1 MNALLGIRL
10 LIAAAVF
17 APLAAFAQGAVQHI
31 SGIIYVQRSDGG
43 GIRVLAEKSEIRVG
57 DVVTSERDSYAQV
70 RFTDGAVVTLRPNT
84 QVKLD
89 SYGFNDAQPQSD
101 NFALSL
107 IKGGMR
113 AVTGLIGKRASRDA
127 WKMRTE
133 TATIGIRGT
142 DFTATHIPDS
152 DATADLP
159 PPGTYVTVTEGAI
172 GINSGG
178 GEQLV
183 ELGQTGF
190 AASAAVAPV
199 LIPTPP
205 NLPGVNAPQSFSSNT
220 PTTLAGGLSS
230 TCVVQ

>member
-1 MNALLGIRL
+1 MSAMKAIRA
-10 LIAAAVF
+10 LIAAAAL
-17 APLAAFAQGAVQHI
+17 APLVAFAQGTVQHI
-31 SGIIYVQRSDGG
+31 SGILYAQQPDGAV
-43 GIRVLAEKSEIRVG
+43 RVLAEKSEIRVG

-70 RFTDGAVVTLRPNT
+70 RFTDGASVTLRPNT

-89 SYGFNDAQPQSD
+89 AYGFNEAQAQAD

-113 AVTGLIGKRASRDA
+113 AVTGLIGKRGNREA
-127 WKMRTE
+127 WKMRTD

-142 DFTATHIPDS
+142 DFIANHIPENEAS
-152 DATADLP
+152 ADLP

-172 GINSGG
+172 GITSGG
-178 GEQLV
+178 AEQLV

-190 AASAAVAPV
+190 AASATVTPV
-199 LIPTPP
+199 LVPTPP
-205 NLPGVNAPQSFSSNT
+205 NLPAVNPPESFTSSI
-220 PTTLAGGLSS
+220 PTTIAGGLSN